1 MQFKTTHLQKI
12 LGCSAATEAKWLDAI
27 NAACAQYNINT
38 KLRLAAFIAQ
48 VGHESAR
55 LTAVT
60 ENLNYSAAGLMK
72 TWPSRFDSAKANAC
86 ARNPQ
91 KIANVVYSNRM
102 GNGNEA
108 SGDGWT
114 YRGRGLIQ
122 VTGKSMYNAFS
133 QSAGVNAVANPDLLT
148 QVQYAALSAAWFW
161 DSKSLNAYADRSD
174 LLSTTKRINGGTNGQ
189 DDREMLYKK
198 ALAVL
203 SDEPTP
209 TDEQA
214 AKKADP
220 APDTTAP
227 VSDQKTPAAQ
237 NGSIVEPRASG
248 AGGVYPWNLVYES
261 RSGHFTEVDDTPG
274 AERLNMTHRTG
285 SYWEMN
291 PLGTYTLK
299 SVLDFYKLTK
309 GDSYD
314 YTGGNYSQQVQGQA
328 YRQSS
333 GDMVFT
339 SGGTVFFNASKV
351 QMNTGMLAVSGEVNA
366 GMVNSPMFSGFGGGL
381 AYGDLLAKQALVA
394 YDLIDGDAPMMSGSL
409 GFTGGSTGST
419 GSADSQL
426 TNTLSK
432 KAPNGTPWVTNG
444 VPPSASSSSSGSSG
458 GSSSSGSGGTTVS
471 SSSTLSSTNSNDY
484 DVPQEAG
491 TTFKVSDLANVGAAA
506 AGAAGA
512 VMSLLKNNDADPA
525 VANAM
530 ASSVGALDQQQSSK
544 DSNTP
549 FFLKHVSF
557 DKPTLISMSTSADA
571 PDPSLYMNNIHTIVD
586 ATTGFGRLYMSN
598 GQSWQL
604 VGDGKEAKAYTDQV
618 ASDLNAQLSQKI
630 VDEAVARAQAIS
642 DEAAARQ
649 AALTAGLLDEA
660 TQRQAAVTAEA
671 TARQTADS
679 SLSDRILTL
688 TASVNDNAAAI
699 QEEQTARADAITA
712 EANARLVLA
721 SQVSDN
727 TAAIISEQ
735 TTRSNADSA
744 LSTRIDQVSATTD
757 SNTAAITSEANARTT
772 ADNALSTR
780 IDAVV
785 ATASSN
791 TAAITTEASARA
803 SADSA
808 LSDRIDAVVATAN
821 GNTAAIVTESSARA
835 SGDAANA
842 TQISVVQSQLNSA
855 GSAINRLNNPTFLS
869 LTSGLPTGWAIYNN
883 GPESASL
890 SMVAGPDAY
899 QAVRVSWTAANT
911 STKGICQTGGL
922 NPNMRANFW
931 YIIAFKV
938 RAVTNTVG
946 AKVSAQF
953 SNTPSFSDYVE
964 IQSPTL
970 TTDWQWYIAKCR
982 RTAGDSGELFISI
995 LGSMGSASYDISE
1008 PVVQEGQTFLGFNE
1022 GTIVASVMQ
1031 ESSTRATQV
1040 GQIQAQWAIKT
1051 NVNGAVAGIA
1061 LVSDLI
1067 NGNPSSSFTVQ
1078 ADQFKL
1084 VSPSNSSLITNPFT
1098 VDSSGN
1104 AVFAGVITVKSA
1116 PSGQRTEITNS
1127 AINVY
1132 DSSGTLRVRLGV
1144 W

>member
-27 NAACAQYNINT
+27 NAACAQYSINT

-248 AGGVYPWNLVYES
+248 AGSVYPWNFVYES
-261 RSGHFTEVDDTPG
+261 RSGHYTEVDDTPG

-299 SVLDFYKLTK
+299 SVLDFYKLSK

-339 SGGTVFFNASKV
+339 SGGTVFFNVSKV
-351 QMNTGMLAVSGEVNA
+351 QMNTGMLAISGEVNA

-394 YDLIDGDAPMMSGSL
+394 YDLIDGDAPMLSGAL
-409 GFTGGSTGST
+409 GFTGGSTGAA

-426 TNTLSK
+426 SNTLSK

-471 SSSTLSSTNSNDY
+471 SSLTLSSTNSNDY

-530 ASSVGALDQQQSSK
+530 ASSVGVLDQQQSSK
-544 DSNTP
+544 DNNTP

-557 DKPTLISMSTSADA
+557 DKPVLFSMSVPGME
-571 PDPSLYMNNIHTIVD
+571 PDPSLYTNNYHTIVD
-586 ATTGFGRLYMSN
+586 PVTGVGVLHISN
-598 GQSWQL
+598 GHSWNQVNDPSAANAYADEL
-604 VGDGKEAKAYTDQV
+604 VSNATIDYNNKILAEA
-618 ASDLNAQLSQKI
+618 NARN
-630 VDEAVARAQAIS
+630 DAIS
-642 DEAAARQ
+642 SAILQ
-649 AALTAGLLDEA
+649 EA
-660 TQRQAAVTAEA
+660 TARGAAVTAEA
-671 TARQTADS
+671 TARQSADT
-679 SLSDRILTL
+679 SLSNLITTL

-699 QEEQTARADAITA
+699 QTESQARADAITA
-712 EANARLVLA
+712 EATARQTLA
-721 SQVSDN
+721 SQV
-727 TAAIISEQ
+727 
-735 TTRSNADSA
+735 
-744 LSTRIDQVSATTD
+744 D
-757 SNTAAITSEANARTT
+757 SNTS
-772 ADNALSTR
+772 
-780 IDAVV
+780 
-785 ATASSN
+785 
-791 TAAITTEASARA
+791 AITTEQTARSNGDA
-803 SADSA
+803 TNAAAIQTVTS
-808 LSDRIDAVVATAN
+808 RITN
-821 GNTAAIVTESSARA
+821 GNAAPYAPYITWSFDTGI
-835 SGDAANA
+835 SG
-842 TQISVVQSQLNSA
+842 
-855 GSAINRLNNPTFLS
+855 
-869 LTSGLPTGWAIYNN
+869 
-883 GPESASL
+883 
-890 SMVAGPDAY
+890 
-899 QAVRVSWTAANT
+899 WT
-911 STKGICQTGGL
+911 
-922 NPNMRANFW
+922 
-931 YIIAFKV
+931 
-938 RAVTNTVG
+938 TVG
-946 AKVSAQF
+946 ATASVSSGIVTLTST
-953 SNTPSFSDYVE
+953 SNDPNF
-964 IQSPTL
+964 ISPTISVPGGNYDKIRARVKRTGGSGWDGSIFY
-970 TTDWQWYIAKCR
+970 TTSGHGFSSSYYSNITPDPGFPDWYIVEWDMVNL
-982 RTAGDSGELFISI
+982 TAGGSDWTTHTITQIRIDLGNTNSDVFLVDWVSI
-995 LGSMGSASYDISE
+995 GTRSVGVDGYSFAT
-1008 PVVQEGQTFLGFNE
+1008 VQTQ
-1022 GTIVASVMQ
+1022 
-1031 ESSTRATQV
+1031 SSTTATDV
-1040 GQIQAQWAIKT
+1040 NNIKAQWAIKT

-1061 LVSDLI
+1061 LVNDLI

-1084 VSPSNSSLITNPFT
+1084 VSPTNSSLITNPFT
-1098 VDSSGN
+1098 VDSNGN